1 MADIFITED
10 DYNLLTEDDNQ
21 LIPEDDLII
30 DLSAYI
36 LAEDDNN
43 LVTEDGDRLITE
55 GTVVASVAEW
65 PDIAEPLFPLKES
78 TEFPTLRSDKDGS
91 YLVMR
96 KRWTQ
101 MKKTFQ
107 LDWDEKVSLTEIDYQ
122 LLEAFFLVKQGDKFT
137 WQHPATDVVY
147 TVMFDQDSLESTI
160 IFPGFRSL
168 SVRLRQQ

>member
-1 MADIFITED
+1 MADIFLTEYGNYIITED
-10 DYNLLTEDDNQ
+10 DDYI
-21 LIPEDDLII
+21 IPEDEII
-30 DLSAYI
+30 VPTSDAV
-36 LAEDDNN
+36 LAENDDS
-43 LVTEDGDRLITE
+43 LVAEDGSRIITE
-55 GTVVASVAEW
+55 GTVVSSAVDW